1 MIFYEHH
8 PQDHRIRE
16 ITVGTTLAALFR
28 MHETLVQ
35 ECDKNDDD
43 GS

>member
-8 PQDHRIRE
+8 PQDHRVKE
-16 ITVGTTLAALFR
+16 ISISTTLAALYR

-35 ECDKNDDD
+35 EVTDDD
-43 GS
+43 I